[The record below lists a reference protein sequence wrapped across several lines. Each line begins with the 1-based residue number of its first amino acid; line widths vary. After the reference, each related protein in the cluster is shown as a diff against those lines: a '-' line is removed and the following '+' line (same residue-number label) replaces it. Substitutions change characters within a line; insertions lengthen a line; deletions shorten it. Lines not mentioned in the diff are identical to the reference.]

1 MTLTIPLDGYYSAVL
16 ALLAGRIGQG
26 GAFLGEP
33 LAVADED
40 GAARPYAA
48 LYPSPG
54 NRRSVS
60 LSGPSDQ
67 VRLTFQVTAAGGDIA
82 RALRAIDRVR
92 AALTDAEP
100 GVVGLCTGPLS
111 EPDGY
116 DPGPV
121 RHDTALTPS
130 RHYSPLLWTGL
141 IWFPE
146 GGTTP

>member
-1 MTLTIPLDGYYSAVL
+1 MSLAIPLSGYYDAVL

-67 VRLTFQVTAAGGDIA
+67 VRLTFQVTAAGGDIP
-82 RALRAIDRVR
+82 RALRAVDRVR
-92 AALTDAEP
+92 AALTEVEP
-100 GVVGLCTGPLS
+100 AVAGLCTGPLS
-111 EPDGY
+111 EPEDY
-116 DPGPV
+116 DPGPLQ
-121 RHDTALTPS
+121 HDRGVTPT

-141 IWFPE
+141 IWLPE

>member
-1 MTLTIPLDGYYSAVL
+1 VSLAIPLSGYYDAVL
-16 ALLAGRIGQG
+16 DLLAGHIGQG

-33 LAVADED
+33 LAVTDED

-60 LSGPSDQ
+60 LSGPSEE

-92 AALTDAEP
+92 AALTD
-100 GVVGLCTGPLS
+100 VGAASSLACAPARCPSRTATTPAR
-111 EPDGY
+111 
-116 DPGPV
+116 V

-141 IWFPE
+141 IWLPE
-146 GGTTP
+146 GGTP

>member
-1 MTLTIPLDGYYSAVL
+1 VSLAIPLSGYYDAVL
-16 ALLAGRIGQG
+16 DLLAGHIGQG

-33 LAVADED
+33 LAVTDED

-60 LSGPSDQ
+60 LSGPSD
-67 VRLTFQVTAAGGDIA
+67 
-82 RALRAIDRVR
+82 
-92 AALTDAEP
+92 AEP
-100 GVVGLCTGPLS
+100 RVVGLCTGPLS

-141 IWFPE
+141 IWLPE
-146 GGTTP
+146 GGTP

>member
-1 MTLTIPLDGYYSAVL
+1 MNAVVSLGAYYAAVHARLGVTLGP
-16 ALLAGRIGQG
+16 RN
-26 GAFLGEP
+26 AFIGEP
-33 LAVADED
+33 IATHDSD
-40 GAARPYAA
+40 GRAHPYAA

-141 IWFPE
+141 IWLPE